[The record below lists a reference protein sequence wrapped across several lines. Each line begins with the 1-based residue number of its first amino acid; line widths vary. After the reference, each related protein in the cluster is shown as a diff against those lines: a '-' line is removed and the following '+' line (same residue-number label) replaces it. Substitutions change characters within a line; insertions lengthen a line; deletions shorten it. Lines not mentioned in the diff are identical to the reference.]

1 MTIKRIQ
8 SSNAGAVA
16 ALTSTL
22 KPEWWDSEGANQQ
35 LQDVQLL
42 ATLVG

>member
-16 ALTSTL
+16 ELMSIL
-22 KPEWWDSEGANQQ
+22 KPEWLDFEGANQQ